1 MRPGLSCVCVF
12 ATGLLSQLEPFGPP
26 TAVVQHYDGQH
37 PGNAVVDVS
46 GNGRFVAFE
55 SYARL
60 LPADRN
66 STQDIYVL
74 DRLSDRLTLESVTYD
89 GLSADGSSSHP
100 RLSGDGRY
108 LVFESVARNLVA
120 DWPTVNDAVRVQIF
134 LRDRQKGTTT
144 PVSRAADRGPGNN
157 WSGEPDISS
166 DGRWVAFE
174 SAATNLAAV
183 DDANGREMDVYL
195 FDVEEQTI
203 SRVSVGRHNLQSQG
217 SSGSPSISGD
227 GRYVAFVSSAS
238 LDDSTAPRRA
248 KSKPQRQ
255 VFIRD
260 VRSGTT
266 RLVSRTVGGAAG
278 DGGSSHPSMSGD
290 GRFVAFASTATDLA
304 GIERKARINA
314 ENVIMFDTVSGQMTL
329 VSRTAAGTTGN
340 GRSRYPA
347 FSGNGQFIA
356 FESDASDLSC
366 DRHCPDEP
374 ADLNLVSD
382 VYLFHRLAGQI
393 TRVSGPQDGSA
404 PWWEASAGAAIDE
417 TGSVVLF
424 SSRHPMNAADLR
436 YDYDLFIRAR
446 LNPTA
451 PDAASLHTPAS
462 ARRR

>member
-1 MRPGLSCVCVF
+1 MRPGLSSVCVF

-26 TAVVQHYDGQH
+26 TAVVQQYSGQH
-37 PGNAVVDVS
+37 PGVAGVDVS
-46 GNGRFVAFE
+46 GDGRFVAFE
-55 SYARL
+55 SHARL
-60 LPADRN
+60 LPVDRN

-74 DRLSDRLTLESVTYD
+74 DRLSDRLTLETVSYD

-100 RLSGDGRY
+100 RLSRNGRY
-108 LVFESVARNLVA
+108 LVFESVARNLVS
-120 DWPTVNDAVRVQIF
+120 DWPVNDAVPIQIF

-144 PVSRAADRGPGNN
+144 PVSRATNRGPANA
-157 WSGEPDISS
+157 WSAGPEISS

-174 SAATNLAAV
+174 SAATNLATV
-183 DDANGREMDVYL
+183 DDANGSGTDVYL
-195 FDVEEQTI
+195 VNVEEQAI
-203 SRVSVGRHNLQSQG
+203 SRVSVGRHNVQPAQG

-238 LDDSTAPRRA
+238 LDDSPPPRRA
-248 KSKPQRQ
+248 WSKPQRQ

-266 RLVSRTVGGAAG
+266 RLVSRTVGGVAG
-278 DGGSSHPSMSGD
+278 DGGSSHPSISGD
-290 GRFVAFASTATDLA
+290 GRFVAFASTAPDLV
-304 GIERKARINA
+304 GIDRKARINA
-314 ENVIMFDTVSGQMTL
+314 ENVVMFDTVSGQTTL
-329 VSRTAAGTTGN
+329 VSRTTAGTSGN

-347 FSGNGQFIA
+347 FSGDGQFIA

-366 DRHCPDEP
+366 DRHCPDQS

-382 VYLFHRLAGQI
+382 VYLFHRLVGQI
-393 TRVSGPQDGSA
+393 ARVSGPQSGSG

-424 SSRHPMNAADLR
+424 SSRHPMNAADLG

-446 LNPTA
+446 LNATA
-451 PDAASLHTPAS
+451 PDASVAP
-462 ARRR
+462 RR

>member
-1 MRPGLSCVCVF
+1 
-12 ATGLLSQLEPFGPP
+12 
-26 TAVVQHYDGQH
+26 
-37 PGNAVVDVS
+37 VS
-46 GNGRFVAFE
+46 GDGRFVAFE

-60 LPADRN
+60 LPVDRN

-74 DRLSDRLTLESVTYD
+74 DRLSDRLTLETVSYD

-100 RLSGDGRY
+100 RLSRDGRH

-120 DWPTVNDAVRVQIF
+120 DWPSVEGAASVQIF
-134 LRDRQKGTTT
+134 LRDRHKGTTR
-144 PVSRAADRGPGNN
+144 PVSRAVDRGPGNK
-157 WSGEPDISS
+157 WSTEPDISS

-183 DDANGREMDVYL
+183 DDANGSGTDVYL
-195 FDVEEQTI
+195 FDVEEHAI
-203 SRVSVGRHNLQSQG
+203 SRVSVGRHNVQPAQG

-238 LDDSTAPRRA
+238 LDDSPPPRRA
-248 KSKPQRQ
+248 KSKPLRQ

-266 RLVSRTVGGAAG
+266 RLVSLTVDGAAG
-278 DGGSSHPSMSGD
+278 DGGSSNPSISGD
-290 GRFVAFASTATDLA
+290 GRFVAFASTAPDLV
-304 GIERKARINA
+304 GIDRKARINA

-329 VSRTAAGTTGN
+329 VSRTAAGSTGN

-347 FSGNGQFIA
+347 FSGDGQFIA
-356 FESDASDLSC
+356 FESEASDLSC
-366 DRHCPDEP
+366 DRHCPDES

-382 VYLFHRLAGQI
+382 VYLFHRLVGQI
-393 TRVSGPQDGSA
+393 TRVSGPQSGSE

-424 SSRHPMNAADLR
+424 SSRHPMDAADR
-436 YDYDLFIRAR
+436 GHDYDLFIRAR
-446 LNPTA
+446 PNPTA

>member
-1 MRPGLSCVCVF
+1 
-12 ATGLLSQLEPFGPP
+12 
-26 TAVVQHYDGQH
+26 
-37 PGNAVVDVS
+37 
-46 GNGRFVAFE
+46 
-55 SYARL
+55 
-60 LPADRN
+60 
-66 STQDIYVL
+66 
-74 DRLSDRLTLESVTYD
+74 
-89 GLSADGSSSHP
+89 
-100 RLSGDGRY
+100 
-108 LVFESVARNLVA
+108 
-120 DWPTVNDAVRVQIF
+120 
-134 LRDRQKGTTT
+134 
-144 PVSRAADRGPGNN
+144 
-157 WSGEPDISS
+157 
-166 DGRWVAFE
+166 
-174 SAATNLAAV
+174 
-183 DDANGREMDVYL
+183 
-195 FDVEEQTI
+195 
-203 SRVSVGRHNLQSQG
+203 
-217 SSGSPSISGD
+217 
-227 GRYVAFVSSAS
+227 VAFVSSAS

-248 KSKPQRQ
+248 KSKPLRQ

-278 DGGSSHPSMSGD
+278 DGGNSHPSMSGD
-290 GRFVAFASTATDLA
+290 GRFVAFASTAPDLV

-366 DRHCPDEP
+366 DRHCPDES

-404 PWWEASAGAAIDE
+404 PWWEASAGATIDE

-424 SSRHPMNAADLR
+424 SSRHPMNAADLG

-451 PDAASLHTPAS
+451 PDASV